1 MRICTRPRNGGK
13 TTELLEAVIN
23 YLAEN
28 DESKKVVV
36 VCLDWVMADMV
47 NELVRLGLV
56 DVKVI
61 ASSNVFHELRGRRP
75 AVFVDNIELFDRR
88 IQKYLMQE
96 TDLKMVTITGTCIN
110 DTYDEGEVPSG

>member
-28 DESKKVVV
+28 DESKKVVI
-36 VCLDWVMADMV
+36 VCLDWVMADMA

-75 AVFVDNIELFDRR
+75 AVFVDNIELFDSR
-88 IQKYLMQE
+88 IQDYLMQE

-110 DTYDEGEVPSG
+110 DTYDEGEVPGG